1 MTEESENKPE
11 IEIEIIDPVEKE
23 ADIEV
28 VKAEDTE
35 KTDEKVISADDGIG
49 ELRRQLEAERMA
61 RAEAERRANEAAQV
75 AYRARNEVEDTNLHL
90 INNAIDTVKRNNE
103 ILKAQYRDAMAVGD
117 YDKVAEINDAVN
129 ENHAKLRDLAAGK
142 DAMERKPRGEA
153 PKPVASNPV
162 EALAS
167 QLTPRS
173 AAWVRAHPECA
184 TDPRMYNKML
194 AAHQLALA
202 DGIQPDT
209 DEYFESVESTMRISP
224 RRAEIE
230 QRDDPMVE
238 AAKPVAR
245 RSAPP
250 SAPVTRAGTGTGT
263 RPNVV
268 RLTSAE
274 REIASMMQ
282 MTDQEYAREKMRL
295 QKEGK
300 IS

>member
-11 IEIEIIDPVEKE
+11 IEIEIVDPVEKE

-129 ENHAKLRDLAAGK
+129 DNHAKLRDLAAGK

-184 TDPRMYNKML
+184 TDLRMYNKML

-263 RPNVV
+263 RPNIV

-282 MTDQEYAREKMRL
+282 MSDQEYAREKMRL

>member
-11 IEIEIIDPVEKE
+11 IEIEIVDPVEKE

-263 RPNVV
+263 RPNIV

-282 MTDQEYAREKMRL
+282 MSDQEYAREKMRL